1 MHRWGPLA
9 WAVAS
14 GAFALTAAIYLNAAQ
29 DLLTPAYGLA
39 PVVQPVDIWSVV
51 ARGGLAAFC
60 GALSA
65 IIAVLRVRVPPGA
78 RQT

>member
-1 MHRWGPLA
+1 MA

-39 PVVQPVDIWSVV
+39 PVVQPVDVWSVV
-51 ARGGLAAFC
+51 ARGVLAAFC

-78 RQT
+78 RET